1 MPALSLSALRKRRIG
16 SRKRTALVL
25 PVLAAILVAAIV
37 AIGIWAWQTRLTG
50 RLLESMFGALTDAN
64 SAAGLMVADV
74 TLTGRSN
81 ASRAE
86 LIAALAVNRGDPILA
101 VNPEAAR
108 ERLEAIGWV
117 EKASVARRMPG
128 QVLVHIV
135 ERRPFALWQAD
146 GALFLIDRSGA
157 VISDHGL
164 AGFGGLPVVVGG
176 DAASR
181 AGDLMDMLA
190 NQPELFARVRA
201 AVRVGGRRWDIH
213 LDNDVTVRLPESGAA
228 EAWQRLAEI
237 NNSHGIID
245 RAILSIDLR
254 LPDRLVVRL
263 PSDLAQGL
271 NTPAEEV

>member
-1 MPALSLSALRKRRIG
+1 MPALTLSAIRKRRIG
-16 SRKRTALVL
+16 SRKRAALAIRILVL
-25 PVLAAILVAAIV
+25 VLVIAILGA
-37 AIGIWAWQTRLTG
+37 GIWAWQARLPA
-50 RLLESMFGALTDAN
+50 RVLELMFGALTDAN

-74 TLTGRSN
+74 TLIGRSN

-101 VNPEAAR
+101 VAPRAAR
-108 ERLEAIGWV
+108 ERLEALGWV

-135 ERRPFALWQAD
+135 ERRPFALWQND

-157 VISDHGL
+157 VISDQGL
-164 AGFGGLPVVVGG
+164 ARFAVLPVVVGG
-176 DAASR
+176 DAAGR

-190 NQPELFARVRA
+190 NQPELFTRVRA

-228 EAWQRLAEI
+228 EAWGRLAEL
-237 NNSHGIID
+237 NDSHGIID
-245 RAILSIDLR
+245 RALLSIDLR

-263 PSDLAQGL
+263 ATDPAPDLGVPGEGA
-271 NTPAEEV
+271 